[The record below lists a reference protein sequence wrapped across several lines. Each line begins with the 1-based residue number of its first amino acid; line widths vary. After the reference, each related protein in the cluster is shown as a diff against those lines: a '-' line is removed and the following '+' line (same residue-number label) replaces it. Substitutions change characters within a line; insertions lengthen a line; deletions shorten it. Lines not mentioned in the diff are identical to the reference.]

1 MERTHEIIA
10 KSIDGRMAIGIDR
23 ENKEEIINY
32 LNQSDRHIKKFRHI
46 VELLLNGHKNTQ
58 LYDKEDFN
66 KKAKN
71 ITAMKFFK
79 GQENDRIYCVEAN
92 LNDMRV
98 IIMIEIYYR
107 KKSQSITKREI
118 QVLNKIAKYE
128 YQNE

>member
-1 MERTHEIIA
+1 
-10 KSIDGRMAIGIDR
+10 MAIGIDR